1 MRIFQKCFAVCAVM
15 TLFATLTGTW
25 AHAGVT
31 FNVETAGVEA
41 TSVTLVT
48 TETFNA
54 IPTGL
59 YSSLSTS
66 VGTLSTSGSA
76 AIIVAD
82 VFGGAGGT
90 GNYFALGAQSGSSD
104 PVTLTFSGPQS
115 YFGFWW
121 SAGDVNNTFQLLN
134 GTTVLATY
142 NTASAFA
149 GLGAP
154 YFGNPSPPNQGGDSG
169 EPFAYFNF
177 NGTGGTMFTSV
188 VFSNNGST
196 GTGFEA
202 DNFSIKS
209 VPEPS
214 SLILSGSA
222 ALIGGLALL
231 RRRRQ
236 TRPASTSTI
245 A

>member
-1 MRIFQKCFAVCAVM
+1 MA
-15 TLFATLTGTW
+15 LS
-25 AHAGVT
+25 
-31 FNVETAGVEA
+31 VETAGVET
-41 TSVTLVT
+41 TSVSPVT
-48 TETFNA
+48 TETFNSIA
-54 IPTGL
+54 TGL
-59 YSSLSTS
+59 YSTLNTS
-66 VGTLSTSGSA
+66 VGVLSTSGTA
-76 AIIVAD
+76 AIVVAD

-90 GNYFALGAQSGSSD
+90 GNYFAVGAQSGSSD
-104 PVTLTFSGPQS
+104 PVTLTFASPQS

-121 SAGDVNNTFQLLN
+121 SAGDVNNTFQLVN

-142 NTASAFA
+142 TTATAFA
-149 GLGAP
+149 RLGAP

-202 DNFSIKS
+202 DNFSINA

-214 SLILSGSA
+214 SLFLSSTA
-222 ALIGGLALL
+222 ALIGGLAVL

-236 TRPASTSTI
+236 ARI
-245 A
+245 AVA